1 MTGDPEGQA
10 VPSRFRRRLVGV
22 GICVLLLGGAGYA
35 WTFTPSYSLYR
46 IKSALEAHDYP
57 AFSRYVDVDSVL
69 DHALDQVVENKEK
82 SPEEPAPHGPLARAL
97 RKGFF
102 KRFARDAR
110 EVVKAGLE
118 VAVEQKVKDRDHPPP
133 QIPAFAVI
141 GALWYGRGDGGTV
154 SFPVKVKKGKQ
165 IEVKARQ
172 TPAGLWRVVEVSNL
186 SAFLPTLKPRQS
198 AEQPGNG

>member
-1 MTGDPEGQA
+1 MTGAPEGQA
-10 VPSRFRRRLVGV
+10 APSRFRRRLVGA

-46 IKSALEAHDYP
+46 IKGALEAHDYP

-69 DHALDQVVENKEK
+69 DHALDEVVENKEK
-82 SPEEPAPHGPLARAL
+82 SPEEPAPQGPLARAL
-97 RKGFF
+97 RI
-102 KRFARDAR
+102 ARHAR
-110 EVVKAGLE
+110 KVIKAGLE
-118 VAVEQKVKDRDHPPP
+118 VAVEQTVKDRDHPPP
-133 QIPAFAVI
+133 QIPALAVI
-141 GALWYGRGDGGTV
+141 GALWYGRADGDTV

-165 IEVKARQ
+165 IEVKTRQ
-172 TPAGLWRVVEVSNL
+172 TPDGLWRVVEVSNL

>member
-22 GICVLLLGGAGYA
+22 GIFVLLLGGAGYA

-69 DHALDQVVENKEK
+69 DHALDEVVENKEK
-82 SPEEPAPHGPLARAL
+82 SPEEPAPQGPLARAL
-97 RKGFF
+97 RI
-102 KRFARDAR
+102 ARHAR
-110 EVVKAGLE
+110 KVIKAGLE
-118 VAVEQKVKDRDHPPP
+118 VAVEQTVKDRDHPPP
-133 QIPAFAVI
+133 QIPALAVI
-141 GALWYGRGDGGTV
+141 GALWYGRADGDTV

-165 IEVKARQ
+165 LEVTARQ
-172 TPAGLWRVVEVSNL
+172 TPEGLWRVVQVSNL
-186 SAFLPTLKPRQS
+186 SALLPTLKPRQS
-198 AEQPGNG
+198 VEQPGNG